1 MSIEQAIND
10 LPDDKELSYEDT
22 PTFSYETSYKG
33 IGLDT
38 SDLKRLVR
46 KLAAAREA
54 LEIYGN
60 EENWQD
66 IFDDGK
72 WEFKPLGE
80 EAGGYK
86 LAQSALT
93 AIDEME

>member
-1 MSIEQAIND
+1 MSIEQVIGD
-10 LPDDKELSYEDT
+10 LPDGRLVVDHCGDCGGCSGDT
-22 PTFSYETSYKG
+22 NFTTA
-33 IGLDT
+33 
-38 SDLKRLVR
+38 DLKHLVR

-54 LEIYGN
+54 LEVYGN

-86 LAQSALT
+86 LALSTLT
-93 AIDEME
+93 ALDEME